1 MSGLSVGAGPY
12 SPTMDPF
19 EAMADPVR
27 RRLVVVLASGSHTA
41 GELAAAVGGE
51 FGISR
56 TAVSKHLRL
65 LRDAGFVDSVA
76 DLQWRWYYL
85 KRSGLAS
92 LEAEV
97 ADLREKMAGGVG
109 WDYDIDQK
117 RDPIAFKGPG
127 RPVRRGMRGRQTERY
142 IASEPD
148 LGLYPISL
156 PPDTSYAPD
165 AEADPPRIDW

>member
-1 MSGLSVGAGPY
+1 
-12 SPTMDPF
+12 MDPF
-19 EAMADPVR
+19 EAMAEPVR
-27 RRLVVVLASGSHTA
+27 RRLVEVLASGSHTA

-51 FGISR
+51 FRISR

-85 KRSGLAS
+85 KRDGLDS
-92 LEAEV
+92 LESAV
-97 ADLREKMAGGVG
+97 ADLRDKMAGGVG
-109 WDYDIDQK
+109 WDYDINQK
-117 RDPIAFKGPG
+117 RDPLGAGIAGRGTPAGRKGPG
-127 RPVRRGMRGRQTERY
+127 RPPRRGMRGRQTERY

-165 AEADPPRIDW
+165 AEGDQPRIVG